1 MDNGSISNV
10 AQTTTVPKAAVS
22 LPATASAQSAAPAAS
37 AAPVETA
44 KAVTKP
50 AEVPSQEQL
59 HKALEEINKTIEKLS
74 PGLEFSVDPDLK
86 DLNKTVVKVV
96 DQSTKEVL
104 RQIPSEETLS
114 IAKALDKLQGL
125 LIKEQA

>member
-10 AQTTTVPKAAVS
+10 AHTTAVPKAAAS
-22 LPATASAQSAAPAAS
+22 LPVSASAQSAAPAAS

-50 AEVPSQEQL
+50 AAVPSQEQL

-74 PGLEFSVDPDLK
+74 PGLEFSVDPELK

-104 RQIPSEETLS
+104 RQIPTEETLS

>member
-1 MDNGSISNV
+1 MDNGTISNV
-10 AQTTTVPKAAVS
+10 AQTTAVPKAAAS

-74 PGLEFSVDPDLK
+74 PGLEFSVDPELK